1 MSLLL
6 DQGLPR
12 SAVLYLA
19 KQGIAAVHTGD
30 CGLATAEDSVIL
42 SRAREQ
48 GWIVVTLD
56 SDFHAQL
63 AISGANSPSVIRI
76 RIEGLRGEKIAN
88 LVSEVL
94 RACKKD
100 LEQGAMISVTES
112 GIRIRRIP
120 LGR

>member
-12 SAVLYLA
+12 SSVLHLA
-19 KQGIAAVHTGD
+19 KKGIVSIHTGD
-30 CGLATAEDSVIL
+30 CGLATASDSTIL
-42 SRAREQ
+42 SQARER

-63 AISGANSPSVIRI
+63 ALSGAPGPSVIRI
-76 RIEGLRGEKIAN
+76 RLEGLHGEEIAD

-94 RACKKD
+94 RICKND

-112 GIRIRRIP
+112 GIRVRRIP
-120 LGR
+120 MGR

>member
-56 SDFHAQL
+56 TAS
-63 AISGANSPSVIRI
+63 
-76 RIEGLRGEKIAN
+76 
-88 LVSEVL
+88 
-94 RACKKD
+94 
-100 LEQGAMISVTES
+100 
-112 GIRIRRIP
+112 
-120 LGR
+120 